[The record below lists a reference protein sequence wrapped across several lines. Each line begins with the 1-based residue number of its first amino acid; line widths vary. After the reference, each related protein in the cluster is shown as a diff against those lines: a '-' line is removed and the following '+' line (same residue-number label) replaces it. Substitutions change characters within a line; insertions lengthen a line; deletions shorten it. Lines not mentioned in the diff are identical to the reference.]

1 MQTERS
7 FMDTLWYYLLM
18 GKTNRYIFTVD
29 GKIYNF
35 VTTKYPHFN
44 PNSFFVPIF
53 LVTLYPNAIKNE

>member
-1 MQTERS
+1 MY
-7 FMDTLWYYLLM
+7 MDEWLKM
-18 GKTNRYIFTVD
+18 
-29 GKIYNF
+29 NF